1 MSDWREIGMKK
12 CKRWQFLETALVLL
26 FGFAVSGCALTKET
40 ITVDYSPQ
48 KNIESIRGAERI
60 HLKVNVNDARSMQDK
75 VSYKKNAYGMEMG
88 AIIPNNDVIQLF
100 RDSIKTELAN
110 RGFIVNDGDT
120 IVNVE
125 LIKFINDFKTGFF
138 AGDASAEVIMGSQVK
153 LLNGNIIY
161 NKTITGSYVE
171 QNIQLATGNNA
182 KLALEGALKDA
193 VSKLVNDSE
202 FIRALMGTK
211 KSG

>member
-1 MSDWREIGMKK
+1 MQN
-12 CKRWQFLETALVLL
+12 CKRWQFLMTSLVLL
-26 FGFAVSGCALTKET
+26 FGFSVSGCALTKEA
-40 ITVDYSPQ
+40 ITVDYTPQ
-48 KNIESIRGAERI
+48 KNIEPIRGAEKI

-88 AIIPNNDVIQLF
+88 AIIPHNDVVQLV
-100 RDSIKTELAN
+100 RDSIKTELTN

-120 IVNVE
+120 IINVE

-138 AGDASAEVIMGSQVK
+138 AGDASAEVLMGLQVK
-153 LLNGNIIY
+153 LANGNIIY
-161 NKTITGSYVE
+161 NKTITGNYVE

-193 VSKLVNDSE
+193 VSKLVNDSD
-202 FIRALMGTK
+202 FIMALMGTK
-211 KSG
+211 KPS